1 MDGFTKRNIYAY
13 SLSLGAG
20 MLAKYMIATG
30 DKCILNGCVNY
41 CTFYNIQDNVPFFKT
56 NAWKLYDYFLGLTY
70 YNVLKK
76 KEQELKEVFGEDKAN
91 ELLQSVRLN
100 NSSLMDISEKSLS
113 GLFGYSSIEDYY

>member
-1 MDGFTKRNIYAY
+1 
-13 SLSLGAG
+13 

-30 DKCILNGCVNY
+30 DKCVLNGCVNY
-41 CTFYNIQDNVPFFKT
+41 CTFYNVQDNVHFFKT
-56 NAWKLYDYFLGLTY
+56 NAWKIYDFFLGLTY

-76 KEQELKEVFGEDKAN
+76 KEQELKQVFGEDKAN
-91 ELLQSVRLN
+91 DLLKSVRLN